1 MTPSSYAAYV
11 NASSVTESNS
21 QAKIAPQEFKT
32 LPQHVLP
39 PSRPCLYI
47 SRKKVTLTTPLKTPL
62 STIIKMSG
70 KPPLSIWSIKPKKKK
85 KLGSPISSA
94 DTPSNNSNVN
104 PRKRGY
110 DALIKSEKNGDKND
124 GNIKNESDDDDIDQE
139 LEDMFGVGITAQ
151 SNRDEAQK
159 QLEKRDKRAR
169 SRAVK
174 IEDDAK

>member
-1 MTPSSYAAYV
+1 
-11 NASSVTESNS
+11 
-21 QAKIAPQEFKT
+21 
-32 LPQHVLP
+32 
-39 PSRPCLYI
+39 
-47 SRKKVTLTTPLKTPL
+47 
-62 STIIKMSG
+62 MSG